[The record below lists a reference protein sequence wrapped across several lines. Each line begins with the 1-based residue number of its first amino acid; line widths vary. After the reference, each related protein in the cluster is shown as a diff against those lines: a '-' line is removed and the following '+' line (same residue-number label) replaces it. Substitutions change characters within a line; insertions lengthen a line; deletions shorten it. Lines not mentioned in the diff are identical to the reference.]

1 MPSPT
6 QPIAKQ
12 QLKQRLLSLPML
24 GGLIGLLLAC
34 KNSSVTQQRVAAL
47 EERVAALEER
57 ALLAERQALALEER
71 TRDTEQRLFK
81 QLAEQHQAL
90 LQQQAETLDGY
101 QLNMAR
107 ALATKQNTPPNT
119 EPMPVQQPLPNDL
132 NSLYI
137 AFEDQF
143 RGAKEDIR
151 KQQEKYLPFLEA
163 TANTT
168 TNNDSASLQVL
179 DIGCGR
185 GEWLRLLRDQ
195 GYQARGIDLSQ
206 TMVDFCQLDG
216 LNAQQTEALTH
227 LATLDDESL
236 HIITAFHVIEHLSFE
251 QLAELFDQC
260 LRVLVPGGKII
271 FETPNPEN
279 LVVGAYSFYVDP
291 THISP
296 LPPVTTEFIARQR
309 GFNQTDIYRYN
320 PREEVGELTELKQQ
334 WFCHPCDYALVAEK

>member
-1 MPSPT
+1 MPAPT
-6 QPIAKQ
+6 QSSAKQ
-12 QLKQRLLSLPML
+12 QLKQRLLSLPLL
-24 GGLIGLLLAC
+24 GRFSGLLLAI
-34 KNSSVTQQRVAAL
+34 KNSAVTQQRVAAL
-47 EERVAALEER
+47 EERALAAEQQAQLLGQQTLALEER
-57 ALLAERQALALEER
+57 ARN
-71 TRDTEQRLFK
+71 TEQRLFK
-81 QLAEQHQAL
+81 QLAEQHQAFSR
-90 LQQQAETLDGY
+90 QQADTLDGY

-107 ALATKQNTPPNT
+107 ALATKQNTPPDT
-119 EPMPVQQPLPNDL
+119 EPMPVQEPLPNDL

-151 KQQEKYLPFLEA
+151 KQQEKYLPFLQA
-163 TANTT
+163 TANT
-168 TNNDSASLQVL
+168 NSAGSNLQVL

-185 GEWLRLLRDQ
+185 GEWLRLLGDQ

-206 TMVDFCQLDG
+206 TMVDFCRLDG
-216 LNAQQTEALTH
+216 LDAQQTEALTH
-227 LATLDDESL
+227 LATLADESL

-279 LVVGAYSFYVDP
+279 LVVGAYSFYIDP

-309 GFNQTDIYRYN
+309 GFKQTDIYRYN